1 MLIGLPLCLAGNFII
16 PITVRPCMD
25 LLWVS
30 SKWHRWK
37 RAIVAELGEATP
49 EWPGSADQSAQATWM
64 KGNQCSKRISFFFFF
79 FFGLRITLGI
89 WISISANVFL
99 CSAPRLIGTM
109 LPPCLVTLLHP
120 FSSCPHPHL
129 HLKKGASELTLVLA
143 VVLLT
148 GQVSLIKVWPE
159 AKGVSLANLA
169 QHPWACGQ
177 QQWPSSP
184 ATSAHVA
191 EKRP

>member
-1 MLIGLPLCLAGNFII
+1 MLIELQLHLAGNFII
-16 PITVRPCMD
+16 PITVKPCMD

-37 RAIVAELGEATP
+37 RAIVAELGETTP
-49 EWPGSADQSAQATWM
+49 ECPGSADQSTQAAWM
-64 KGNQCSKRISFFFFF
+64 KGNQCSKKISFFFFF
-79 FFGLRITLGI
+79 CLRITLGI

-120 FSSCPHPHL
+120 FSFCPHPHPHL

-143 VVLLT
+143 VVLQA
-148 GQVSLIKVWPE
+148 GRASLIKVWPE
-159 AKGVSLANLA
+159 AEGDSLANLA
-169 QHPWACGQ
+169 QHPWAYGQ